1 MANFTS
7 MSTGVGQLNYTF
19 ATSAASEF
27 SVTVENES
35 AHKSEYRERQIKRI
49 QDRVANKPGISFGRL
64 RSDLHLESS
73 KSNKVKKRLASRR
86 SQSFCSFRSNLPL
99 INLSAITFGTRIE

>member
-35 AHKSEYRERQIKRI
+35 AHKSEYRERQIKSI

-73 KSNKVKKRLASRR
+73 ELRQLAREAGVTL
-86 SQSFCSFRSNLPL
+86 Q
-99 INLSAITFGTRIE
+99 

>member
-1 MANFTS
+1 MAYNRNYLKEKHRQCTVIGGAIMANFTS

-73 KSNKVKKRLASRR
+73 ELRQLAREAGVTL
-86 SQSFCSFRSNLPL
+86 Q
-99 INLSAITFGTRIE
+99 